1 MGSGEGLRGEGGE
14 EGRWGRVLTPKSKE
28 NKPPSHWPTR
38 NQSWRGF
45 VRSGVLGEAGMG
57 SRRLNL
63 GLNPFAN
70 MHGSGE
76 RRASQ
81 AAGLQCKLSPR
92 PPRPPPPLRAGVIS
106 KGVGCARA
114 DPPAA
119 AQAEHGLAPPPAL
132 QTPAA
137 PPASCFCLA
146 RAQDSRNTHR
156 KTTASEEEELE
167 EKEERGG
174 GRGGGGAG
182 ESRGRALEPRPLP
195 RLALRENTGHAP
207 FP

>member
-1 MGSGEGLRGEGGE
+1 M
-14 EGRWGRVLTPKSKE
+14 
-28 NKPPSHWPTR
+28 
-38 NQSWRGF
+38 
-45 VRSGVLGEAGMG
+45 
-57 SRRLNL
+57 
-63 GLNPFAN
+63 
-70 MHGSGE
+70 
-76 RRASQ
+76 
-81 AAGLQCKLSPR
+81 QCKLSPR

-156 KTTASEEEELE
+156 KTTAWQEEEELE

-174 GRGGGGAG
+174 GWRRGRGGRGGG
-182 ESRGRALEPRPLP
+182 ESRGG
-195 RLALRENTGHAP
+195 TWSHAP
-207 FP
+207 FRDWPFARTQDTPPSLDWPRERRRSLLPRFPACASSWASLGSSSPGALSIRVQRWAGK